1 MCEHERTAFIE
12 GEKVCIDCGLLM
24 GDKMYITSYN
34 RVFSYRRQ
42 PIYSRQKRFYHF
54 LISSGNPVIFQNLED
69 IMTCFGKL
77 EFFWSMKK
85 PKTRKYFFNRFVT
98 LVFILKHLSVNTE
111 GMRTL
116 KDKERVDDQ
125 IRVMSEILKN
135 SFL

>member
-1 MCEHERTAFIE
+1 MCKHERTAFTE

-24 GDKMYITSYN
+24 GEQMYITSYN

-54 LISSGNPVIFQNLED
+54 LISSENPVIFPNLEN

-77 EFFWSMKK
+77 EFFWSMKR
-85 PKTRKYFFNRFVT
+85 PKNRKYFFNRFVT
-98 LVFILKHLSVNTE
+98 LVFILNHLSVDTE

-116 KDKERVDDQ
+116 KDKDRVADQ
-125 IRVMSEILKN
+125 LNSMSEIFEN
-135 SFL
+135 SLF